1 MFDINEYLNILPND
15 FCHIIYWYLND
26 DLQEAFD
33 INDFTNLAHHWVNFG
48 QRENR
53 QYNIPINI
61 IQSFDSFVYKE
72 LYDDIRDILK
82 TNIESIIH
90 YYRYGIHEKRIAS
103 TNEIILPFDFFTNC
117 KYAEFIDH
125 NLNNINDSDIYRY
138 KINYIKSCYKN
149 NNQNIIISDH
159 NINNIDTNDI
169 ILKENPNFF
178 FIINNKL
185 NSIEQFINYG
195 SNLKKYT
202 KFDYFYFCD
211 SDEIDLYYINH
222 IRHNKNLIF
231 SELIY
236 DNTINNLQNVNKSII
251 IHKSLLDI
259 INKDLS
265 INIDTNKSL
274 FLNLINILSEKN
286 IKYNIPL
293 LFILETDDI
302 DFNYMFMNWI
312 RYIKIEHNI
321 HIIVVSNL
329 NNNFDIINKS
339 EYPFIHLIHRNYKA
353 TKQINYLNILFY
365 IRSKS
370 IYSDWII
377 VSKNKIRI
385 NIDIIYNITKKWFNY
400 NIIFNQN
407 IYVFKSK
414 ELEYLIN
421 YFINIEYDFF
431 LQNTKTNDKI
441 NNNINNI
448 MNISKYS
455 ECSELKINDF
465 FIIVI

>member
-1 MFDINEYLNILPND
+1 MFDLNEYLNILPND

-33 INDFTNLAHHWVNFG
+33 INDFTKLAHHWINFG

-61 IQSFDSFVYKE
+61 IQNFDFFVYTE

-82 TNIESIIH
+82 SNVELIIH
-90 YYRYGIHEKRIAS
+90 YYRYGIHEKRITS
-103 TNEIILPFDFFTNC
+103 TNEIILPLDFFTNN
-117 KYAEFIDH
+117 KYANIIDH
-125 NLNNINDSDIYRY
+125 NTNNPNYSDIYRY
-138 KINYIKSCYKN
+138 KINYIKSNCEN
-149 NNQNIIISDH
+149 NIRIIFTSDH
-159 NINNIDTNDI
+159 NINNINTNDI
-169 ILKENPNFF
+169 ILKDNPDFF

-195 SNLKKYT
+195 SNLKKYN

-222 IRHNKNLIF
+222 IKHNKNLIF
-231 SELIY
+231 SELKY
-236 DNTINNLQNVNKSII
+236 DNIINNLQNINKSII

-259 INKDLS
+259 INNDLC
-265 INIDTNKSL
+265 IIIDNSKSL
-274 FLNLINILSEKN
+274 FLNLINILSKKN
-286 IKYNIPL
+286 IKYHIPL
-293 LFILETDDI
+293 VFILETDDI
-302 DFNYMFMNWI
+302 DFNYMFINWI
-312 RYIKIEHNI
+312 KYIKLEHNI
-321 HIIVVSNL
+321 YIIVVYNL
-329 NNNFDIINKS
+329 NNNFDIVNIS
-339 EYPFIHLIHRNYKA
+339 DYPFIYFIQLNNKVS
-353 TKQINYLNILFY
+353 KQINYLNILFY
-365 IRSKS
+365 IRSKK

-377 VSKNKIRI
+377 VSKNKILI
-385 NIDIIYNITKKWFNY
+385 NIDIIYDIIKKWFNY

-414 ELEYLIN
+414 ELENLIN

-441 NNNINNI
+441 NNNIENI
-448 MNISKYS
+448 LNISKYS
-455 ECSELKINDF
+455 ECSEQKINDN
-465 FIIVI
+465 FIMVI